1 MGKRDE
7 ASGLLTLLLGLGK
20 YQYIAAFS
28 IARVY
33 SALGDDDHAYEWL
46 EKACEDGN
54 GELAFFDAERK
65 LGNANMLGSSFNNDP
80 RVDELL
86 QRNGLL

>member
-20 YQYIAAFS
+20 YQYISAFN

-33 SALGDDDHAYEWL
+33 SALGDDDNACVWL
-46 EKACEDGN
+46 EKACDDGN
-54 GELAFFDAERK
+54 GELAFFDAERD
-65 LGNANMLGSSFNNDP
+65 LGHANILGSSFNSDP
-80 RVDELL
+80 RVVELL
-86 QRNGLL
+86 KRNGLL